1 MTSEVQNSFTNPNRT
16 NTVRKKKTI
25 TTVEEFENWQKK
37 TRSQYNYEFY
47 YGQISKKQSMKQI
60 ELKIAQF
67 LTRRFA
73 ETQAYKELGELAAE
87 VDTYIDIFRKRV
99 PDLAFFTSNQIN
111 AAYLGEKV
119 VPAFTIE
126 LLSDSESFADVANKI
141 QDYFDAGVAL
151 VWYISPK
158 NKTIYAYTSMKDIK
172 VYTGTDKCTANPVLS
187 DFSFITEDLFKIG

>member
-1 MTSEVQNSFTNPNRT
+1 MTSEVQNSFTNSNRT
-16 NTVRKKKTI
+16 NTVRKKKTM

-99 PDLAFFTSNQIN
+99 PDLAFFTSSQIN

-126 LLSDSESFADVANKI
+126 LLSDSESFEDVANKI

-158 NKTIYAYTSMKDIK
+158 NKTIYAYTSTKDIK

>member
-99 PDLAFFTSNQIN
+99 PDLAFFTSSQIN

-126 LLSDSESFADVANKI
+126 LLSDSESFEDVANKI

-158 NKTIYAYTSMKDIK
+158 NKTIYAYTSTKDIK

>member
-47 YGQISKKQSMKQI
+47 YGQISKKQSMKQNEFFI
-60 ELKIAQF
+60 VKF
-67 LTRRFA
+67 LSRLFIK
-73 ETQAYKELGELAAE
+73 TQAFTDGGELLAE
-87 VDTYIDIFRKRV
+87 SDTYVDLFRKRV
-99 PDLAFFTSNQIN
+99 PDMAYFTLNQIYE
-111 AAYLGEKV
+111 AAKGTKV

-158 NKTIYAYTSMKDIK
+158 NKTIYAYTSTKDIK